1 MISAKQSRILE
12 FIRAHLAAH
21 GYPPTLEEIRAGLGI
36 SAKSVVAHHLERLE
50 RAGLIERTAGVSRGI
65 RLVGE

>member
-1 MISAKQSRILE
+1 MISARQASILA
-12 FIRAHLAAH
+12 FIRAHLTSH

-50 RAGLIERTAGVSRGI
+50 RAGLIERTPGVSRGI